1 MGGPSSGRWGN
12 YRRRIQVEECLPL
25 DTSDLGQLGIL
36 ASPSVVAG
44 RLGWQTSPGGDLLGS
59 ATYRLGPPGA
69 DETRE
74 LRLRLSAELDPTCQ
88 VQLFK
93 LERVA
98 IGCAPRWLLLC
109 PECGERRARRL
120 FLPPKSK
127 RFACKRCHALH
138 YRSVQQHDVRLDRLI
153 KAIRCGDETVVEKY
167 RVVGRR
173 GGYRGFSADR
183 LFLTALAKAFP
194 SPSARRANPGP
205 NTSPRPQ
212 HLTA

>member
-1 MGGPSSGRWGN
+1 M
-12 YRRRIQVEECLPL
+12 EDCLAL
-25 DTSDLGQLGIL
+25 DLTDFRELGIL
-36 ASPSVVAG
+36 SSPSVVAG
-44 RLGWQTSPGGDLLGS
+44 QLGWQTSPGGTLLGS
-59 ATYRLGPPGA
+59 ATYRLGPLG
-69 DETRE
+69 DDDTRE
-74 LRLRLSAELDPTCQ
+74 LRLRLSEELDPACQ
-88 VQLFK
+88 AQLFK
-93 LERVA
+93 LELA
-98 IGCAPRWLLLC
+98 SIGCAPRWLLLC

-138 YRSVQQHDVRLDRLI
+138 YRSVQQHDVRLDKLV

-194 SPSARRANPGP
+194 DSA
-205 NTSPRPQ
+205 SS
-212 HLTA
+212 LS